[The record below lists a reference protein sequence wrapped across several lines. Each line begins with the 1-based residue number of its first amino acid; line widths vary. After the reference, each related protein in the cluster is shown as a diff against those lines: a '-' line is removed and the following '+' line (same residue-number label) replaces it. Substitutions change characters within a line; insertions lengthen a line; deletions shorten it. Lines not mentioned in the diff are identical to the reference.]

1 MLKIFHRLTRRGLNH
16 NKKRAA
22 SVMGDEFFREKVFAV
37 MLYGFRTIKKPA
49 SVTVHPELMM
59 KIRDQFKDTQMAPVS
74 IEGAEMFFGLP
85 VIEDAT
91 KGEDYIAVS

>member
-1 MLKIFHRLTRRGLNH
+1 
-16 NKKRAA
+16 
-22 SVMGDEFFREKVFAV
+22 MGDEFFREKVFAV
-37 MLYGFRTIKKPA
+37 MLYGFRTIKKPS